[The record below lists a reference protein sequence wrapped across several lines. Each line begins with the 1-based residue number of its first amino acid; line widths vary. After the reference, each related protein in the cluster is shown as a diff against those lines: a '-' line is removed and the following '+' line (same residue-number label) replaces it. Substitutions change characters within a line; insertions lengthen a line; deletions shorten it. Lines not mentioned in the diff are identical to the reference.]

1 MIRGLKLYFGIIIF
15 PLLLLNACS
24 SVPKT
29 TEIWLDENYLDSK
42 FNKILV
48 IGDVP
53 KITFR
58 NLFEGELVDQLKKK
72 DIEAIPSYAVMQ
84 TNTPLSKATILPI
97 VEKQNIDA
105 VIVSSLIDRKFKQV
119 YYQVNSGNFYT
130 YYKGVYGISNRS
142 SATASYTVPIL
153 VLKTNLYDVNTEKLI
168 WSITSESEYEYT
180 FESINSAIELI
191 INSLSKDGLI

>member
-1 MIRGLKLYFGIIIF
+1 MIRGFKLFCGIIIF
-15 PLLLLNACS
+15 PLLLLNACT

-29 TEIWLDENYLDSK
+29 TEIWLDENYLNSK

-48 IGDVP
+48 IGDAP

-72 DIEAIPSYAVMQ
+72 NIEAIPSYALMQ
-84 TNTPLSKATILPI
+84 PNTPLSKATVLPI

-105 VIVSSLIDRKFKQV
+105 VIVSSLIDRKFKKV
-119 YYQVNSGNFYT
+119 YYEADSGNVYT
-130 YYKGVYGISNRS
+130 YFKGVYGVSKSRP
-142 SATASYTVPIL
+142 TTHYDVPVL
-153 VLKTNLYDVNTEKLI
+153 VLKTNLYDVNTEKLV
-168 WSITSESEYEYT
+168 WSITSESEYKYN

-191 INSLSKDGLI
+191 IKSLSQDGLI